1 MPIPRPDQTPSG
13 TPRPPRP
20 HKHVHGGGAGG
31 ASQPHKKNRKGRG
44 LNAAGFF
51 DLETL
56 NPPFDPRMRRIGSPL
71 DLSSQMKR
79 GWIQGAEPDNKR
91 KVNFLF
97 NPPAITAQHAM
108 TTTVPTTAQTNQE
121 NSAQN
126 DLGTPS
132 LASIGSSVGVT
143 LLYDRTYEMFSPR
156 RNTDAFAS
164 RYGVWADVAAWYTF
178 LGAFDDMPTSW
189 DESIMQN
196 QPLQR
201 MAYLFM
207 GPRMVFYG
215 FVSGINVTYSH
226 WSLDMVPQRCA
237 VDIGFEIQP
246 DPGIPFWRKQ
256 SSVHIEDGYWG
267 EYTINPD
274 GTVVPGADSPI
285 MDPVD
290 FGFSNDPDPDP
301 TDPLT
306 TPNSPLPGLH

>member
-1 MPIPRPDQTPSG
+1 MPIPRSDQSSG
-13 TPRPPRP
+13 TKRPPRH
-20 HKHVHGGGAGG
+20 HKHVNGGGSGG
-31 ASQPHKKNRKGRG
+31 ASKPHKKHHKGGSG
-44 LNAAGFF
+44 LNAGGVF

-108 TTTVPTTAQTNQE
+108 STTVPPPTLTAEE

-156 RNTDAFAS
+156 RNSDAFAS

-178 LGAFDDMPTSW
+178 LGAFDEMPTSW
-189 DESIMQN
+189 DESIMKN

-215 FVSGINVTYSH
+215 FVSGISVTYSH
-226 WSLDMVPQRCA
+226 WSLNMVPQRCA
-237 VDIGFEIQP
+237 VDISFEIQP
-246 DPGIPFWRKQ
+246 DPGTPFWRKQ
-256 SSVHIEDGYWG
+256 SSVHVTDGYWG

-285 MDPVD
+285 MDPID
-290 FGFSNDPDPDP
+290 FGFSNDPEPPDP
-301 TDPLT
+301 APDYSLYTAP
-306 TPNSPLPGLH
+306 